1 MGDFLMNDNINFI
14 NVLYQNAEMGIIGIN
29 DITSHITNNKLR
41 KEINREKKE
50 YQNIVNACKKLMKK
64 EKNECKSI
72 SIMAKMSSSMYSEMK
87 LLKDDSDQIIIKMM
101 IEGTYKS
108 IGILTTKEMEYK
120 NIANEV
126 KKLNNKFI
134 LTLMDNVNNLKNI
147 MKLYK

>member
-1 MGDFLMNDNINFI
+1 MNENIDFI

-29 DITSHITNNKLR
+29 DITSHITSSKLQ

-50 YQNIVNACKKLMKK
+50 YQNIVNICKKLMKK
-64 EKNECKSI
+64 EKDKCKSVG
-72 SIMAKMSSSMYSEMK
+72 IMAKMSSSMYSEIK
-87 LLKDDSDQIIIKMM
+87 LLKDDSDEIIIKMM

-120 NIANEV
+120 NISNEL

-147 MKLYK
+147 MKNYK